1 MPLPPLLETDP
12 RDWALD
18 RNNNLI
24 IPIRY
29 LRGLPAILQA
39 ARVKLSLAKGEWFLN
54 IDLGQPYLETEDG
67 TVSRSEAILGDGQFD
82 PAKATRSM
90 RFSLESIRGVRQVT
104 DIRSSFAGDTRTV
117 SVVWSADTQFG
128 VIVDDAV
135 LVAI

>member
-1 MPLPPLLETDP
+1 MPIPPLLETDP

-18 RNNNLI
+18 EKNNLI

-29 LRGLPAILQA
+29 LRGLPAIRQA

-54 IDLGQPYLETEDG
+54 IDLGQPWLETDDG
-67 TVSRSEAILGDGQFD
+67 TVSRSDAILGDGQFD
-82 PAKATRSM
+82 PVKATRSM

-117 SVVWSADTQFG
+117 GVVWSADTQFG
-128 VIVDDAV
+128 PIVEDAV